1 MNGLVPIW
9 VSGPMAMLM
18 LVAVAAH
25 LLAMRDADMPESRR
39 RIRTANGW
47 LILITVPV
55 LAVAF
60 SVVPPTN
67 ARQFALIWAVA
78 IAMLTLVI
86 AMALVDMANNLR
98 LARIQ
103 RRRFGRS
110 ISAGLRGPVAA
121 DQKGRDDR

>member
-1 MNGLVPIW
+1 VNGLAPIW
-9 VSGPMAMLM
+9 ITGPMAMLM

-25 LLAMRDADMPESRR
+25 LLAMRTADMPESRR

-55 LAVAF
+55 LAIAF
-60 SVVPPTN
+60 SMVSPRQP
-67 ARQFALIWAVA
+67 RQFTLIWTVAVA
-78 IAMLTLVI
+78 MVGMVI
-86 AMALVDMANNLR
+86 AMAVLDVANNLR

-110 ISAGLRGPVAA
+110 VSAGLRGPVAA
-121 DQKGRDDR
+121 DRERRDDR